1 MTRINISPVTR
12 IEGHAEVR
20 IEVDSTGGGVESAHF
35 NVVELR
41 GGFEKFMIGAA
52 VEEAPRITPT
62 DMRNLSDLSPHRV
75 SNGM

>member
-20 IEVDSTGGGVESAHF
+20 IDLDSSGGVESAHF

-41 GGFEKFMIGAA
+41 GFEKFMIGAA
-52 VEEAPRITPT
+52 VEEAPRITHEYAESARQHT
-62 DMRNLSDLSPHRV
+62 M
-75 SNGM
+75 